1 MIPKKNVAIEP
12 ELFDRIAEEAAAEGK
27 TADDLANEG
36 AWRYMAR
43 RWLERTR
50 REAEVCCGNITDDE
64 VETVVE
70 KAVQESR
77 AEQRPRPR

>member
-1 MIPKKNVAIEP
+1 MTPKKNVAIEP

-27 TADDLANEG
+27 TADDFANE
-36 AWRYMAR
+36 AARRYMAR
-43 RWLERTR
+43 RWLVRTR
-50 REAEVCCGNITDDE
+50 READVRRGNMTDDQ

-77 AEQRPRPR
+77 AEQRPR